1 MRVKNPP
8 TVICRFHLL
17 QLENRHGHP
26 QIMVLRGKP
35 KVENIPKCNYQLFSI
50 ARFFFSLLNLFF
62 IQKPSALIKI
72 FPP

>member
-1 MRVKNPP
+1 
-8 TVICRFHLL
+8 
-17 QLENRHGHP
+17 LENRHGHL
-26 QIMVLRGKP
+26 QIMVLLRGKP
-35 KVENIPKCNYQLFSI
+35 KVENITKCNYQLFSI

>member
-35 KVENIPKCNYQLFSI
+35 KVGNITKCNYQLFSI
-50 ARFFFSLLNLFF
+50 ARFFFPLLNLFF